1 MHLIYKKYG
10 HFIEIT
16 RYQRKPNPPK
26 IRIHR
31 TRDKNRPIGAR
42 RPDNINRTRQTCLR
56 RVSSAIAELGRPLLT
71 TLTFGGDASD
81 ASFANDSLRRFQV
94 RMRNQYPLAESIF
107 IPELSPR
114 GRIHFHGLLFGMP
127 MQLGDTRSG
136 RRIIS
141 HGTERGTR
149 EIAKLWVVG
158 YVDVRQTDGSARL
171 AFYITKYITKGA
183 REVMFNAM
191 RMLRYT
197 RGIPKETVIRDDL
210 ANILA
215 EEYANQTPVSEWE
228 KQSPYVGKITKKLYI
243 KYENNI

>member
-1 MHLIYKKYG
+1 MHLIYKSYG
-10 HFIEIT
+10 HFTEIT

-56 RVSSAIAELGRPLLT
+56 RVSSAIKELGRPLLV

-81 ASFANDSLRRFQV
+81 ASHANDALRRFQV
-94 RMRNQYPLAESIF
+94 RMRGKYPLAESIF

-114 GRIHFHGLLFGMP
+114 GRIHFHGLLFGVP
-127 MQLGDTRSG
+127 MHLGDTRVG
-136 RRIIS
+136 RRIVS
-141 HGTERGTR
+141 HGTERKTR
-149 EIAKLWVVG
+149 EIAKLWMVG
-158 YVDVRQTDGSARL
+158 YVDVRQTDGSGKL

-183 REVMFNAM
+183 KEVMFNAM

-197 RGIPKETVIRDDL
+197 RGIPKETIIRDDL
-210 ANILA
+210 AEILA
-215 EEYANQTPVSEWE
+215 EEYATEIPINEWE
-228 KQSPYVGKITKKLYI
+228 NESPFVGKITKKLYV
-243 KYENNI
+243 KHENNI